1 MGLLIFVSAQ
11 QLDSP
16 VDLTAARIALMALRA
31 GLHDRESTRPAAYVI
46 YPSDAMM
53 DELEAARRLSEL
65 AKPLDCEGS
74 SNQGAVI
81 VKCQAVSRPDL
92 RALKQAD
99 AEETIQDFE
108 MSLRRYARVGD
119 SDPLVEIRGYKQAL
133 VLNFSAV
140 KKFFTDYSLAS
151 YGIRL
156 DAPDEDAKSRRLS
169 AILILG
175 RGELQ
180 INEASF

>member
-1 MGLLIFVSAQ
+1 
-11 QLDSP
+11 
-16 VDLTAARIALMALRA
+16 
-31 GLHDRESTRPAAYVI
+31 
-46 YPSDAMM
+46 
-53 DELEAARRLSEL
+53 
-65 AKPLDCEGS
+65 
-74 SNQGAVI
+74 
-81 VKCQAVSRPDL
+81 
-92 RALKQAD
+92 
-99 AEETIQDFE
+99 